1 MATYNQVI
9 QIQKLNDDTELY
21 NDYYRCHAQVNKTGG
36 NEYLIAGSVS
46 TKNKFTFIV
55 RYCEELKNLQFDTQT
70 YRIVFNGVIFNIL
83 DADDFMQRHKTI
95 KIIGESINGQ

>member
-1 MATYNQVI
+1 MILNQKI
-9 QIQKLNDDTELY
+9 QIQKLNDD
-21 NDYYRCHAQVNKTGG
+21 NDSYSNYYSCHAQVNKTGG
-36 NEYLIAGSVS
+36 NEYLIAGAVS

>member
-1 MATYNQVI
+1 MILNQKI
-9 QIQKLNDDTELY
+9 QIQKLNDD
-21 NDYYRCHAQVNKTGG
+21 NDSYSAYYSCHAQVNKTGG

-70 YRIVFNGVIFNIL
+70 YRIVFDGIIFNIL

>member
-1 MATYNQVI
+1 MILNQKI
-9 QIQKLNDDTELY
+9 QIQKFNEDNDSY
-21 NDYYRCHAQVNKTGG
+21 SDYYSCHAQVNKTGG
-36 NEYLIAGSVS
+36 NEYLIAGAVS

-55 RYCEELKNLQFDTQT
+55 RYCEELKKLQFDTQS
-70 YRIVFNGVIFNIL
+70 YRIIFNGIIFNIL

>member
-1 MATYNQVI
+1 MILNQKI
-9 QIQKLNDDTELY
+9 QIQKFNEDNDSY
-21 NDYYRCHAQVNKTGG
+21 SDYYSCHAQVNKTGG
-36 NEYLIAGSVS
+36 NEYLIAGAVS

-70 YRIVFNGVIFNIL
+70 YRIIFNGIVFNII

-95 KIIGESINGQ
+95 KIIGESING

>member
-1 MATYNQVI
+1 MILNQKI
-9 QIQKLNDDTELY
+9 QIQKLNEDIDSY
-21 NDYYRCHAQVNKTGG
+21 SDYYSCHAQVNKTGG
-36 NEYLIAGSVS
+36 NEYLIAGAVS

-55 RYCEELKNLQFDTQT
+55 RYCEELKKLQFDTQS
-70 YRIVFNGVIFNIL
+70 YRIIFNGIIFNIL

>member
-1 MATYNQVI
+1 MILNQKI
-9 QIQKLNDDTELY
+9 QIQKLNEDNDFY
-21 NDYYRCHAQVNKTGG
+21 SDYYSCHAQVNKTGG
-36 NEYLIAGSVS
+36 NEYLIAGAVS

-55 RYCEELKNLQFDTQT
+55 RYCEELKKLQFDTQS
-70 YRIVFNGVIFNIL
+70 YRIIFNGIIFNIL

>member
-1 MATYNQVI
+1 MILNQKI
-9 QIQKLNDDTELY
+9 TIQKVNDDDIY
-21 NDYYRCHAQVNKTGG
+21 QDYYVCHAQVNKTGG
-36 NEYLIAGSVS
+36 NEYLVAAAVS

-55 RYCEELKNLQFDTQT
+55 RHCEELKTLQFDTQT
-70 YRIVFNGVIFNIL
+70 YRIVFNGIIFNII

>member
-1 MATYNQVI
+1 MILNQKI
-9 QIQKLNDDTELY
+9 QIQKLNEDNDAY
-21 NDYYRCHAQVNKTGG
+21 SDYYSCHAQVNKTGG
-36 NEYLIAGSVS
+36 NEYLIAGTVS

-70 YRIVFNGVIFNIL
+70 YRIIFNGIIFNIL

>member
-1 MATYNQVI
+1 MILNQKI
-9 QIQKLNDDTELY
+9 QIQKLNEDNDSY
-21 NDYYRCHAQVNKTGG
+21 NDYYSCHAQVNKTGG
-36 NEYLIAGSVS
+36 NEYLIAGAVS

-55 RYCEELKNLQFDTQT
+55 RYCEELKKLQFDTQS
-70 YRIVFNGVIFNIL
+70 YRIIFNGIIFNIL

>member
-1 MATYNQVI
+1 MILNQKI
-9 QIQKLNDDTELY
+9 QIQKLNDD
-21 NDYYRCHAQVNKTGG
+21 NDSYSSYYSCHAQVNKTGG
-36 NEYLIAGSVS
+36 NEYLIAGAVS

>member
-1 MATYNQVI
+1 MILNQKI
-9 QIQKLNDDTELY
+9 QIQKLNDDSDSY
-21 NDYYRCHAQVNKTGG
+21 SDYYSCHAQVNKTGG

>member
-1 MATYNQVI
+1 MILNQKI
-9 QIQKLNDDTELY
+9 QIQKLNDNNDSY
-21 NDYYRCHAQVNKTGG
+21 KDYYACHAQVNKTGG
-36 NEYLIAGSVS
+36 NEYLIAGAVS

-70 YRIVFNGVIFNIL
+70 YRIVFNGIIFNIL

>member
-1 MATYNQVI
+1 MILNQKI
-9 QIQKLNDDTELY
+9 QIQKLNEDNDAY
-21 NDYYRCHAQVNKTGG
+21 SDYYSCHAQVNKTGG
-36 NEYLIAGSVS
+36 NEYLIAGTVS

-55 RYCEELKNLQFDTQT
+55 RYCEELKNLQFDTQA
-70 YRIVFNGVIFNIL
+70 YRIIFNGIIFNIL